1 MYTEK
6 DRSLTYGEAAAN
18 TGANLLVAAGG
29 LSLGIFRGK
38 NGGLLGQLSRGS
50 HVSLMGADPLMAG
63 SGNNV
68 FAFGKDSGS
77 LLSGSRRGYGINFR
91 SVNDVG
97 GLSYSADV
105 NAKTFTRQGTNML
118 KSGGLM
124 KMGMGNLALPLIFTG
139 IGAIHG
145 GMEEGI
151 PGIGKYLVQDFL
163 AMDAATRVN
172 NMTFEF
178 NSSNAKKVAE
188 AFKLDQTDLES
199 KLKAN
204 NGKGAVSIQR
214 TALGYQGLGQMRTMM
229 GGVMGAS
236 IGMSAGAAVGS
247 FLANQASDKG
257 YGGTAAGFVGGAFG
271 AALGANLGAYAAGSF
286 ARMGVIGAG
295 IAATTIVAKGTYSML
310 ESGFK
315 NIGKGRGLNFA
326 SDTSNHMTQQAVTMR
341 QRALQAMHKSHLNA
355 RSAFGQ
361 EATIT
366 HMNRDMFSHY
376 KRY

>member
-68 FAFGKDSGS
+68 FAFGSNSGE
-77 LLSGSRRGYGINFR
+77 LLSGARRGYGIGFQRANNLGGMTQGV
-91 SVNDVG
+91 SVD
-97 GLSYSADV
+97 A
-105 NAKTFTRQGTNML
+105 FTRQGTNVL

-139 IGAIHG
+139 IGAIQG

-163 AMDAATRVN
+163 AMDAATKVN
-172 NMTFEF
+172 NMVFDFDTT
-178 NSSNAKKVAE
+178 NYKKVAN
-188 AFKLDQTDLES
+188 AFKLDATDLKA
-199 KLKAN
+199 KLDAKG
-204 NGKGAVSIQR
+204 GKGAVSIQR

>member
-1 MYTEK
+1 MYTERDK
-6 DRSLTYGEAAAN
+6 SQTYGEAGMN

-29 LSLGIFRGK
+29 LGLGIFAGK
-38 NGGLLGQLSRGS
+38 NGGLLGQFSRGA
-50 HVSLMGADPLMAG
+50 HTSLLGADPLMAA

-68 FAFGKDSGS
+68 FAFGEDSGR
-77 LLSGSRRGYGINFR
+77 LLAGARRGYGINFATASNR
-91 SVNDVG
+91 G
-97 GLSYSADV
+97 GLTYGAGV
-105 NAKTFTRQGTNML
+105 QAFTRQGTDVL

-151 PGIGKYLVQDFL
+151 AGIGKYLVQDFL

-172 NMTFEF
+172 NMVFDFDDT
-178 NSSNAKKVAE
+178 NYKKVAE
-188 AFKLDQTDLES
+188 AFKLDEAE
-199 KLKAN
+199 LKNQLNAN
-204 NGKGAVSIQR
+204 KGKGAVSIQR
-214 TALGYQGLGQMRTMM
+214 TALGYQGLGMMRTMI

-236 IGMSAGAAVGS
+236 LGMSAGAAAGS
-247 FLANQASDKG
+247 FVANQLSDEG
-257 YGGTAAGFVGGAFG
+257 YGASAAGFVGGAFG
-271 AALGANLGAYAAGSF
+271 SALGANLGAYAAGSF

>member
-1 MYTEK
+1 MYTER
-6 DRSLTYGEAAAN
+6 DRSQTYSEASFN
-18 TGANLLVAAGG
+18 VGANILVAAGG
-29 LSLGIFRGK
+29 IGLALKGSG
-38 NGGLLGQLSRGS
+38 GGLLGQLSRGAQT
-50 HVSLMGADPLMAG
+50 SLLGADPLMAA

-68 FAFGKDSGS
+68 FAFGNQSGE
-77 LLSGSRRGYGINFR
+77 LLSGARRGYGVAFQTAN
-91 SVNDVG
+91 NLG
-97 GLSYSADV
+97 GMTQGLGVES
-105 NAKTFTRQGTNML
+105 FTRQGTNVL

-124 KMGMGNLALPLIFTG
+124 KMGMLNLAMPLLFTG

-145 GMEEGI
+145 GMEEGL

-172 NMTFEF
+172 NMVFDF
-178 NSSNAKKVAE
+178 DKSNYKKVAE
-188 AFKLDQTDLES
+188 YFKLDASDLRA
-199 KLKAN
+199 KLDAGG
-204 NGKGAVSIQR
+204 GKGAVSIQR
-214 TALGYQGLGQMRTMM
+214 TALGFQGLGMMRTMM

-236 IGMSAGAAVGS
+236 MGMAAGAAAGS
-247 FLANQASDKG
+247 FIAEQLTDQG
-257 YGGTAAGFVGGAFG
+257 YGSSAAGFVGGAFG
-271 AALGANLGAYAAGSF
+271 AAAGARLGAFAAGSF

-295 IAATTIVAKGTYSML
+295 IAATTIVAKGVYSML

>member
-1 MYTEK
+1 MYTERDK
-6 DRSLTYGEAAAN
+6 SQTYGEASLN
-18 TGANLLVAAGG
+18 TGANILIAAGG
-29 LSLGIFRGK
+29 VGLALKGSG
-38 NGGLLGQLSRGS
+38 GGLLGQFSRGAQT
-50 HVSLMGADPLMAG
+50 SLLGADPLMAA

-68 FAFGKDSGS
+68 FAFGSNSGE
-77 LLSGSRRGYGINFR
+77 LLSGARRGYGIGFQRANNLGGMTQGV
-91 SVNDVG
+91 SVD
-97 GLSYSADV
+97 A
-105 NAKTFTRQGTNML
+105 FTRQGTNVL

-139 IGAIHG
+139 IGAIQG

-163 AMDAATRVN
+163 AMDAATKVN
-172 NMTFEF
+172 NMVFEF
-178 NSSNAKKVAE
+178 DYGNYKKVAKS
-188 AFKLDQTDLES
+188 FKLDKRELGRQLYT
-199 KLKAN
+199 K
-204 NGKGAVSIQR
+204 GGQGAVSIQR
-214 TALGYQGLGQMRTMM
+214 TALGYQGIGMMRTMV

-236 IGMSAGAAVGS
+236 LGMSAGAAAGS
-247 FLANQASDKG
+247 FLAEQISDQG
-257 YGGTAAGFVGGAFG
+257 YGASAAGFVGGAFG
-271 AALGANLGAYAAGSF
+271 AAAGAKLGAFAGGSF
-286 ARMGVIGAG
+286 LRMGVIGAG

-326 SDTSNHMTQQAVTMR
+326 SDTSNFMTQQAVTMR